1 MLGVVEG
8 PAAAGLGMLALV
20 AAVAAFRHPYV
31 LGPLVAVLLPV
42 EVPLKAAVAGG
53 ALGYAARLLTRREEL
68 RLHPAHWTFGLFVAC
83 VALSTLNPAPN
94 SLQLRDLLFWGALAL
109 VFHAVTT
116 HLGGRRERR
125 LLLAGLAV
133 AAVAEASL
141 ALFQY
146 VDRWS
151 DRFSRLSGAIVFPL
165 PEGTLA
171 HANTLAQFLVLA
183 AFAVLALALADT
195 PPVRRVGLLV
205 VGASS
210 LALLVTFSRAS
221 WIAFVAAAAVYLL
234 DRRSRAPVLTA
245 GGLGVAAGAVLA
257 LTGTGAIGA
266 RISSLFTAP
275 VSGLSDFRLELAERA
290 ARSAA
295 DQPLLG
301 AGRFEEVGTY
311 VGRLDLALHP
321 HNLFLGLAV
330 FFGIPAALAFGALVL
345 LAVKAAWDGIRN
357 CSGPQR
363 LAAIG
368 ALAFLVAL
376 LVNGLFEYPFFSPSL
391 KTLIVVGLATVLRPP
406 CLADHD
412 PG

>member
-8 PAAAGLGMLALV
+8 AAAAGLGMLALV
-20 AAVAAFRHPYV
+20 VALAAFRHPYV

-53 ALGYAARLLTRREEL
+53 ALGYAARLVTRRQEL
-68 RLHPAHWTFGLFVAC
+68 RLRPAHWTFALFVAW
-83 VALSTLNPAPN
+83 VALSTLNPGPD
-94 SLQLRDLLFWGALAL
+94 SLQLRDLLFWGALAF

-116 HLGGRRERR
+116 HLEGRRERR

-133 AAVAEASL
+133 ATLTEASF

-151 DRFSRLSGAIVFPL
+151 DRFSRLNGAIVFPL
-165 PEGTLA
+165 PEGTLD
-171 HANTLAQFLVLA
+171 HANVLAQFLVLA
-183 AFAVLALALADT
+183 TFALLALALADSRF
-195 PPVRRVGLLV
+195 VRRAGVLV

-210 LALLVTFSRAS
+210 LALVVTFSRAS

-234 DRRSRAPVLTA
+234 HRRSRTPLLIA
-245 GGLGVAAGAVLA
+245 GGLGAGASAVLA
-257 LTGTGAIGA
+257 LTGAGAIGA

-275 VSGLSDFRLELAERA
+275 VSGFADFRLELAERA

-295 DQPLLG
+295 DHPLIG
-301 AGRFEEVGTY
+301 SGRFEEVGIY
-311 VGRLDLALHP
+311 AGRLDLALHP

-330 FFGIPAALAFGALVL
+330 FFGIPAAVAFGALVVV
-345 LAVKAAWDGIRN
+345 AVKASWDGVRN
-357 CSGPQR
+357 RTGSER
-363 LAAIG
+363 LAAVG

-376 LVNGLFEYPFFSPSL
+376 LVNGLFEYPFFSPSV
-391 KTLIVVGLATVLRPP
+391 KTLIVVGLAAVVPRLVSDGNPS
-406 CLADHD
+406 
-412 PG
+412 